1 MRLSVSAGANM
12 THQEE
17 YRHDDLLELDEAS
30 ELASLLSN
38 SPKRPRHRLHR
49 DNLSIS
55 SITSSVS
62 TIIVPK
68 PHKNA
73 SVTNLLYFITFIAS
87 YSGGFIELP
96 LTRLIEDLICH
107 DYYHVESATEPIDES
122 LCKEDSIQ
130 KQLAYLLAVQSTLYS
145 IVAFVAAFPWGL
157 AADKIGRKPIVA
169 VAMAG
174 LLVGALIELAVVYW
188 NNIFPITAI
197 WASAAGQLIGGGNGV
212 LIAVVLSMIADTTNE
227 EDRAIA
233 FLRTHVASLC
243 GNLLSPSLAGFVMER
258 AGPWVPPLIGIGLF
272 FLGGIAFF
280 FLPETRARK
289 DPSQEAH
296 DETGTPF
303 SNSMI
308 AQIFGQ
314 FLDSLSILTSPSLI
328 LLLLTALCSMP
339 VMDSTLQ
346 FLNQFVSKRYEIKIA
361 QTGYVQST
369 YGVAS
374 IVMTLFILPW
384 ISNLLINPA
393 TPARYRAKDEQYRDL
408 SLARWSYA
416 VLFLGALTLGL
427 SPTLSGFVLGLIL
440 MAVGSGFGSLSKSL
454 MSIYV
459 DPAHRSRLFSLVGMV
474 EVLGS
479 VFSQPLLAGLFSLGL
494 RWHGAWIGLPYL
506 GLAALIALSGSL
518 LLFVRI
524 PRAGYGGIAAARTHH
539 EEA

>member
-1 MRLSVSAGANM
+1 M
-12 THQEE
+12 TYEE
-17 YRHDDLLELDEAS
+17 EHRRGDSLDEAS
-30 ELASLLSN
+30 ELVSLLPD
-38 SPKRPRHRLHR
+38 SPEGPRHRRHGKS
-49 DNLSIS
+49 LSIS
-55 SITSSVS
+55 SISS
-62 TIIVPK
+62 I
-68 PHKNA
+68 A
-73 SVTNLLYFITFIAS
+73 SSISNIQIPRPQNITNVTNVLYFITFIAS

-107 DYYHVESATEPIDES
+107 EYYDVESKTQPIDES

-130 KQLAYLLAVQSTLYS
+130 KELAYLLAVQSTLYS
-145 IVAFVAAFPWGL
+145 IIAFVAAFPWGL

-169 VAMAG
+169 VAMTG

-188 NNIFPITAI
+188 SDVFPITAI

-212 LIAVVLSMIADTTNE
+212 LIAVVLSMIADATNE

-243 GNLLSPSLAGFVMER
+243 GNLLSPSLAGLVMEK
-258 AGPWVPPLIGIGLF
+258 AGPWVPPMIGIGLF
-272 FLGGIAFF
+272 SLGGIALF
-280 FLPETRARK
+280 FLPETRACK
-289 DPSQEAH
+289 DPAQV
-296 DETGTPF
+296 
-303 SNSMI
+303 SNEPDSTSPSSTI
-308 AQIFGQ
+308 SQIFGQ
-314 FLDSLSILTSPSLI
+314 FLDSLSILKSPSLI
-328 LLLLTALCSMP
+328 LLFLTALCSMP

-374 IVMTLFILPW
+374 IVMTLIILPW
-384 ISNLLINPA
+384 ISGVLIDPA
-393 TPARYRAKDEQYRDL
+393 TPARYRAKDEHYRDL

-427 SPTLSGFVLGLIL
+427 SPTLSGFVFGLIL
-440 MAVGSGFGSLSKSL
+440 MAIGSGFGSLSKSL

-479 VFSQPLLAGLFSLGL
+479 VFSQPMLAGLFSLGL
-494 RWHGAWIGLPYL
+494 RWHGVWIGLPYL
-506 GLAALIALSGSL
+506 GLAALIALSGAL

-524 PRAGYGGIAAARTHH
+524 PRAHGATPSALDA
-539 EEA
+539 

>member
-1 MRLSVSAGANM
+1 MI
-12 THQEE
+12 HEE
-17 YRHDDLLELDEAS
+17 EQRRADSLDEAS
-30 ELASLLSN
+30 ELASLLP
-38 SPKRPRHRLHR
+38 SPEERPRHRLHR
-49 DNLSIS
+49 ENLSVSSTTSTIS
-55 SITSSVS
+55 SVFAPQF
-62 TIIVPK
+62 VPQPQK
-68 PHKNA
+68 KA
-73 SVTNLLYFITFIAS
+73 AVTNILYFITFIAS
-87 YSGGFIELP
+87 YAGGFVDLP
-96 LTRLIEDLICH
+96 FTRLVEDLICH
-107 DYYHVESATEPIDES
+107 DYYDVKRSSEPIDES

-130 KQLAYLLAVQSTLYS
+130 KQLAYVLAVQSTLFS
-145 IVAFVAAFPWGL
+145 IVAFVAAFPWGF

-174 LLVGALIELAVVYW
+174 MFLGAAMEIAVVYW
-188 NNIFPITAI
+188 SNVFPITAI
-197 WASAAGQLIGGGNGV
+197 WASSASQLVGGGNGV
-212 LIAVVLSMIADTTNE
+212 LIAVVLSMIADATTE
-227 EDRAIA
+227 EERAIA

-258 AGPWVPPLIGIGLF
+258 AGPWVPPFIGFGLY
-272 FLGGIAFF
+272 FLGGILFF
-280 FLPETRARK
+280 FLPETRTRK
-289 DPSQEAH
+289 DSLLQESHEEDLPSP
-296 DETGTPF
+296 DDSPL
-303 SNSMI
+303 S
-308 AQIFGQ
+308 QIFGQ
-314 FLDSLSILTSPSLI
+314 FLNSLSILTSPSLI
-328 LLLLTALCSMP
+328 LLLLAALCSMP
-339 VMDSTLQ
+339 VMDSTLG

-384 ISNLLINPA
+384 ISALLIHPA

-408 SLARWSYA
+408 FLARWSYVILFIGA
-416 VLFLGALTLGL
+416 VTLGL
-427 SPTLSGFVLGLIL
+427 SPTLGGFVLGLIL

-494 RWHGAWIGLPYL
+494 RWHGVWIGLPYL

-524 PRAGYGGIAAARTHH
+524 PPPKSISRSTSTAGTIGTGHDIV
-539 EEA
+539 